1 MANNNNL
8 FNFTPEFVSQLIF
21 GAFLIFILI
30 TTGSP
35 VSLSIFLGILGGFAL
50 GWFTNAS
57 KNSPQAPV
65 VASSD
70 GIDAGL
76 KYWLFLLLG
85 FSLMGYSTP
94 MSILLGGI
102 GAIGGGWIIAWWRSK
117 EETKTQLPSDAT
129 AGDDS
134 EDSSDRITRRQ
145 TRKPIRR
152 YRRTPRNLSF
162 PFFGNNRN
170 NNGE

>member
-8 FNFTPEFVSQLIF
+8 FNFTPQFISQLIF

-35 VSLSIFLGILGGFAL
+35 ASLSIFLGIIGGFAL

-57 KNSPQAPV
+57 KSSPQAPV

-76 KYWLFLLLG
+76 KYWLFFLIGFGLLG
-85 FSLMGYSTP
+85 YPAP

-102 GAIGGGWIIAWWRSK
+102 GAVGGGWIIAWWRSK
-117 EETKTQLPSDAT
+117 EETRTQLPVH
-129 AGDDS
+129 DS
-134 EDSSDRITRRQ
+134 QDVEGEETSDRITKRQ
-145 TRKPIRR
+145 TRRPVRR
-152 YRRTPRNLSF
+152 YRRTAKNFSL
-162 PFFGNNRN
+162 PFLGNNRN
-170 NNGE
+170 DTER

>member
-1 MANNNNL
+1 MAKNNNL
-8 FNFTPEFVSQLIF
+8 FNFSSEFISQLIF
-21 GAFLIFILI
+21 GSFLIFILI

-35 VSLSIFLGILGGFAL
+35 VSLSIFIGILGGFAL

-85 FSLMGYSTP
+85 FSLMGYSAP

-117 EETKTQLPSDAT
+117 EATRTQLPTDAT
-129 AGDDS
+129 PEDDS
-134 EDSSDRITRRQ
+134 EESSNRITRRQ
-145 TRKPIRR
+145 TRKPVRR
-152 YRRTPRNLSF
+152 YRRTPRNFSI
-162 PFFGNNRN
+162 PFLGNNQN

>member
-35 VSLSIFLGILGGFAL
+35 VSLSVFLGILGGFAL
-50 GWFTNAS
+50 GWFTNSS

-76 KYWLFLLLG
+76 KYWLFFLLG
-85 FSLMGYSTP
+85 FAMMGYSAP

-117 EETKTQLPSDAT
+117 EETRTQLPADT
-129 AGDDS
+129 TQEVDT
-134 EDSSDRITRRQ
+134 EEPSDRITRRQ
-145 TRKPIRR
+145 TRKPVKR
-152 YRRTPRNLSF
+152 YRRAAGSF
-162 PFFGNNRN
+162 SIPFFGNNRN

>member
-8 FNFTPEFVSQLIF
+8 FNFSPDFLSQLIF
-21 GAFLIFILI
+21 GAFLTFILI

-35 VSLSIFLGILGGFAL
+35 IALSIFLGIIGGFTL

-57 KNSPQAPV
+57 KNSSQPPT

-76 KYWLFLLLG
+76 KYWLFFLLG
-85 FSLMGYSTP
+85 FGLLGYPAP

-102 GAIGGGWIIAWWRSK
+102 GALGGGWIIAWWRSK
-117 EETKTQLPSDAT
+117 EETRTQLPVET
-129 AGDDS
+129 V
-134 EDSSDRITRRQ
+134 EDLQEEQSTDRITRRQ
-145 TRKPIRR
+145 SRRPSRR
-152 YRRTPRNLSF
+152 YRRTPGSF
-162 PFFGNNRN
+162 SFKFWNR
-170 NNGE
+170 

>member
-8 FNFTPEFVSQLIF
+8 FNFTPEFLSQLIF

-35 VSLSIFLGILGGFAL
+35 LSLSIFLGIIGGFAL
-50 GWFTNAS
+50 GWFTNS
-57 KNSPQAPV
+57 TKSSPQAPV

-76 KYWLFLLLG
+76 KYWLFFLLG
-85 FSLMGYSTP
+85 FGLLGYPAP

-102 GAIGGGWIIAWWRSK
+102 GAVGGGWIIAWWRSK
-117 EETKTQLPSDAT
+117 EETKTQLPVNDTQELESD
-129 AGDDS
+129 
-134 EDSSDRITRRQ
+134 EISDRITKRQ
-145 TRKPIRR
+145 TRRPVKR
-152 YRRTPRNLSF
+152 YRRGVRNFNF
-162 PFFGNNRN
+162 PFLGNNRHN
-170 NNGE
+170 DGE

>member
-1 MANNNNL
+1 MAKNNNL
-8 FNFTPEFVSQLIF
+8 FNFTPEFISQLIF

-30 TTGSP
+30 STGSP
-35 VSLSIFLGILGGFAL
+35 VSLSIFLGIMGGFAL
-50 GWFTNAS
+50 GWFTNSS

-85 FSLMGYSTP
+85 FSMMGYSAP

-117 EETKTQLPSDAT
+117 EETRTQLPADANQEADSD
-129 AGDDS
+129 
-134 EDSSDRITRRQ
+134 EPSDRTTRRQ
-145 TRKPIRR
+145 RISVRR
-152 YRRTPRNLSF
+152 YRRRPGGFSI